1 MKIEKIIVKNFRLLK
16 DFSMDLEDSLSLVI
30 GKNNV
35 GKTSLLL
42 ILDQFLG
49 SKGEYKR
56 SFRFNDLNLDAQE
69 QLKEF
74 MNNAL
79 VDEDAYSSQSISIS
93 LRLIISYTDK
103 DVLANISPLLM
114 DLDIENHY
122 LALGFDHYLS
132 YEGYKELHQKC
143 ATQKAKHDAKYAEA
157 DEKPVFDVIGFLE
170 ENAFGYFQL
179 LRKTIKIDKDGNLNE
194 TDYIDIKSIPNFKI
208 ENVIL
213 FQSIGAR
220 RSVDNADVDKTLSSK
235 TSELYKA
242 IEENEEQL
250 EAKESFLE
258 QLKETD
264 IKLSSIYANIF
275 ADIINKIRLFGG
287 ISKDDTII
295 KVISSLQHRELLKG
309 NTTVK
314 YEHDSKDLPESFNG
328 LGYMNLI
335 SIIFDIELMRK
346 KFAKMKE
353 QNGLADINLLFIE
366 EPEAHT
372 HPQMQYIFI
381 KNIKELLNEGV
392 KDEFGNAR
400 PLQYIVTTHSS
411 HLVADSNYDDIKYIH
426 RLIGKNEVKAKSLR
440 DLSKQY
446 ENNDHLRFLKQY
458 ITINRSEMF
467 FADKAILIEGD
478 TERIL
483 LPAIIKKTDAT
494 VVPAKSELP
503 LLSQNVSIIEVGAHA
518 EIFVKLLNFLEL
530 SKVLV
535 LTDFD
540 CCSPDGY
547 HEKQK
552 YEHGKNMITSNTAL
566 KYFYGNDVKSDDLSA
581 KMVADKLFIWDETR
595 NKMLV
600 DEHGNYMVCYQTA
613 ENGYQPRSFEDDF
626 IALNKQFILEK
637 DFSERAI
644 AQNYKEGF
652 HVPADAYE
660 VSDKVKS
667 KAMFAFEILLNSEE
681 KMLDEKETKDPF
693 GGWEIPAY
701 IKEGLLWLRK

>member
-16 DFSMDLEDSLSLVI
+16 AFSIDLEDSLSLVI

-49 SKGEYKR
+49 AKGEYKR

-69 QLKEF
+69 QLKEL

-79 VDEDAYSSQSISIS
+79 VDEDIYNSQAISIS

-103 DVLANISPLLM
+103 DVLANVSPLLM
-114 DLDIENHY
+114 DLDVDNHY

-132 YEGYKELHQKC
+132 YDGYKELHQEC
-143 ATQKAKHDAKYAEA
+143 AMQKAKHDAKYAES
-157 DEKPVFDVIGFLE
+157 DEKPIFDVIGFLD
-170 ENAFGYFQL
+170 ENAIGHFQL
-179 LRKTIKIDKDGNLNE
+179 LRKTIKIDKDGNLDE
-194 TDYIDIKSIPNFKI
+194 ADYIDIKTIPNFKM

-220 RSVDNADVDKTLSSK
+220 RAVDNADVDKTLSSK
-235 TSELYKA
+235 TSDLYKA

-250 EAKESFLE
+250 EAKENFLE

-264 IKLSSIYANIF
+264 VKLSSIYADIF

-381 KNIKELLNEGV
+381 KNIKALLNEGV
-392 KDEFGNAR
+392 KDEFGNTK

-411 HLVADSNYDDIKYIH
+411 HIVADSNYDDIKYIH

-446 ENNDHLRFLKQY
+446 VNNDHLRFLKQY
-458 ITINRSEMF
+458 ITINRSELF

-483 LPAIIKKTDAT
+483 LPAIIKKLDVTE
-494 VVPAKSELP
+494 VPAKSELP

-518 EIFVKLLNFLEL
+518 EIFVKLLYFLEL
-530 SKVLV
+530 TKVLV

-552 YEHGKNMITSNTAL
+552 YERGKNQVTSNTAL
-566 KYFYGNDVKSDDLSA
+566 RYFYGNDVKSDDLNA
-581 KMVADKLFIWDETR
+581 KLATDKHFIWDETQI
-595 NKMLV
+595 KMTAN
-600 DEHGNYMVCYQTA
+600 EHGNYMVCYQTS
-613 ENGYQPRSFEDDF
+613 EGDYQPRSFEDDF

-637 DFSERAI
+637 EFSERAI
-644 AQNYKEGF
+644 AHTYKEGF
-652 HVPADAYE
+652 VEPANAYE
-660 VSDKVKS
+660 VADKVKS

-681 KMLDEKETKDPF
+681 KTLDEKGSKDPF